1 MINAAIVGLGWWGQN
16 HVTAAKGSNKIRFT
30 RAVDLAPENV
40 QGFCD
45 EHELNLT
52 ADYADALNDPEIDAV
67 VLVTPHTQHTDQ
79 IVAGAAAGKHV
90 LTEKPFALEKSEGER
105 AANAMKDAGLT
116 LGIGHNY
123 RYGPAVQEIK
133 RIIDSGDLG
142 EIHHIEANLSHQG
155 QIGIEGWRR
164 ANKEAPTGG
173 IVHFGAHMIDI
184 MCWYGGP
191 MREVYGQLTSHILE
205 NDCGSVLVK
214 FENGITTGYLANL
227 MTTPATMHLHVMGSK
242 GWARANGWMD
252 TTKVTTCFGAGAVE
266 DGGGSVNEIELPVRD
281 IISQIRAND
290 ENFAAACE
298 GKETYLFTPD
308 EMAHTAAIH
317 EAIAKS
323 AASGQPTQ
331 V

>member
-16 HVTAAKGSNKIRFT
+16 HVTASKVSDKIRFT
-30 RAVDLAPENV
+30 RAVDLAPANV
-40 QGFCD
+40 QDFCD
-45 EHELNLT
+45 ENALELT
-52 ADYADALNDPEIDAV
+52 DSYEDALNDPDIDAV
-67 VLVTPHTQHTDQ
+67 VLVTPHSQHTDQ

-90 LTEKPFALEKSEGER
+90 LTEKPFALKKADGER
-105 AANAMKDAGLT
+105 AASAMQEAGLT

-123 RYGPAVQEIK
+123 RYGPAIQEIK
-133 RIIDSGDLG
+133 RIIESGELG
-142 EIHHIEANLSHQG
+142 DIHHIEANLSHQG

-164 ANKEAPTGG
+164 ASEEAPTGG

-191 MREVYGQLTSHILE
+191 MREVYGQLATHILE
-205 NDCGSVLVK
+205 NDVGSVLVK
-214 FENGITTGYLANL
+214 FEGGATGYLANL

-242 GWARANGWMD
+242 GWARTNGWMD
-252 TTKVTTCFGAGAVE
+252 AHKVTTCFGAGAVE
-266 DGGGSVNEIELPVRD
+266 DGGGAVNEIELPARD

-298 GKETYLFTPD
+298 GTETYLFTPD

-317 EAIAKS
+317 EAIARS
-323 AASGQPTQ
+323 AASGAPTA

>member
-16 HVTAAKGSNKIRFT
+16 HVTAAEGSDRIRFT
-30 RAVDLAPENV
+30 RAVDLAPANV
-40 QGFCD
+40 QEFCD
-45 EHELNLT
+45 GHGLT
-52 ADYADALNDPEIDAV
+52 LTDSYEDALNDPDIDAV
-67 VLVTPHTQHTDQ
+67 VLVTPHSQHTDQ
-79 IVAGAAAGKHV
+79 ILAGAAAGKHV
-90 LTEKPFALEKSEGER
+90 LTEKPFALKKADGER
-105 AANAMKDAGLT
+105 AATAMNEAGLT

-123 RYGPAVQEIK
+123 RYGPAIQEIK
-133 RIIDSGDLG
+133 RIIESGDLG
-142 EIHHIEANLSHQG
+142 EVHHIEANLSHQG

-164 ANKEAPTGG
+164 ASVEAPTGG

-214 FENGITTGYLANL
+214 FENEITGYLANL
-227 MTTPATMHLHVMGSK
+227 MTTPATMHLQVMGSK
-242 GWARANGWMD
+242 GWARTNGWMD
-252 TTKVTTCFGAGAVE
+252 AHKVTLCFGAGAVE
-266 DGGGSVNEIELPVRD
+266 DGGGAVNEIELPARD

-298 GKETYLFTPD
+298 GTETYLFTPE

-317 EAIAKS
+317 EAIARS

>member
-16 HVTAAKGSNKIRFT
+16 HVAASRGSEKIQFT
-30 RAVDLAPENV
+30 RAVDLAPANV

-45 EHELNLT
+45 THDLKLT
-52 ADYADALNDPEIDAV
+52 AHYEDALNDPDIDAV
-67 VLVTPHTQHTDQ
+67 VLVTPHSQHSDQ

-90 LTEKPFALEKSEGER
+90 LTEKPFALNKADGER
-105 AANAMKDAGLT
+105 AANAMKASGLT

-123 RYGPAVQEIK
+123 RYGPAIQEIK
-133 RIIDSGDLG
+133 RIIGTGDLG
-142 EIHHIEANLSHQG
+142 DIHHIEANLSHQG
-155 QIGIEGWRR
+155 QIGVEGWRR
-164 ANKEAPTGG
+164 ATAEAPTGG

-191 MREVYGQLTSHILE
+191 MREVYGQIVTQSLE
-205 NDCGSVLVK
+205 NDVGSVLVK
-214 FENGITTGYLANL
+214 FKSGITGYLANL

-252 TTKVTTCFGAGAVE
+252 TTKITTCFGAGTVE
-266 DGGGSVNEIELPVRD
+266 EGGGSVNEIELPARD

-298 GKETYLFTPD
+298 GKETYLFSPD

-323 AASGQPTQ
+323 AASGIPAK

>member
-16 HVTAAKGSNKIRFT
+16 HVIASKGSKKIRFT
-30 RAVDLAPENV
+30 RAVDLAPANV
-40 QGFCD
+40 QEFCNI
-45 EHELNLT
+45 HELTLT
-52 ADYADALNDPEIDAV
+52 ESYEDALNDPDIDAV
-67 VLVTPHTQHTDQ
+67 VLVTPHSQHADQ
-79 IVAGAAAGKHV
+79 IVAGAGAGKHV
-90 LTEKPFALEKSEGER
+90 LTEKPFALKKADGER
-105 AANAMKDAGLT
+105 AAHAIKNAGLT

-123 RYGPAVQEIK
+123 RYGPAIQKIK
-133 RIIDSGDLG
+133 QIIDAGDLG
-142 EIHHIEANLSHQG
+142 EVHHIEANLSHQG

-164 ANKEAPTGG
+164 ATTEAPTGG

-191 MREVYGQLTSHILE
+191 MREVYGQLATQILE
-205 NDCGSVLVK
+205 NDVGSVLVK
-214 FENGITTGYLANL
+214 FETGVTGYLANL
-227 MTTPATMHLHVMGSK
+227 MTTPATMHLHVMGSE

-266 DGGGSVNEIELPVRD
+266 DGGGAIDEIELPSRD

-290 ENFAAACE
+290 ENFAAACTGE
-298 GKETYLFTPD
+298 ETYLFTPD

-317 EAIAKS
+317 EAIAAS
-323 AASGQPTQ
+323 ATSGKPTQ

>member
-16 HVTAAKGSNKIRFT
+16 HVTANRDSDKIRFT

-40 QGFCD
+40 QEFCD
-45 EHELNLT
+45 TEGLTLT
-52 ADYADALNDPEIDAV
+52 ADINDAFGDPDIDAV

-79 IVAGAAAGKHV
+79 IVAGAAAGKHI

-105 AANAMKDAGLT
+105 AVKAMKAAGLT

-123 RYGPAVQEIK
+123 RYGPAIAEIK
-133 RIIDSGDLG
+133 RIIESGDLG

-155 QIGIEGWRR
+155 QIGVEGWRR

-184 MCWYGGP
+184 MCWYAGP
-191 MREVYGQLTSHILE
+191 MREVYGQLTSHIMD

-214 FENGITTGYLANL
+214 FESGVTGYLANL
-227 MTTPATMHLHVMGSK
+227 MTTPATMHLQVMGSK

-252 TTKVTTCFGAGAVE
+252 TTKVTTCFGAVAVE
-266 DGGGSVNEIELPVRD
+266 DGGGSVNEIELEDRS
-281 IISQIRAND
+281 IYSQIRAND
-290 ENFAAACE
+290 ENFAAACMGE
-298 GKETYLFTPD
+298 EDYLFTPE

-317 EAIAKS
+317 EAIARS
-323 AASGQPTQ
+323 AQSGQPTE